1 VASLQAGYVPDDFA
15 SAVLADGRVVITGG
29 EYNNGQFTLTNLGAI
44 YDPVANTW
52 TPLAAPPGWDF
63 IGDSPSVVLPDG
75 RFVVGRKL
83 DMQVAALDPATLTW
97 TLLGNVGK
105 SDFNAEEG
113 WTLLP
118 DGTVLTFD
126 VLNAPNSEIY
136 NPSTQTWQT
145 AGSTIVDLHSPSPFG
160 CIPYGPNGEFCYFPP
175 GEVGPGILLA
185 DGRVLCTG
193 SNSTAGPGH
202 TALYTP
208 STATWAVGPD
218 FPNGDN
224 AGDSFSVLLPN
235 GNALVEGVSGK
246 LYEFDGTNLNPTL
259 TVFGALMV
267 LPTGQVL
274 VSNGTFAQVYTPANT
289 RFQRDWAPK
298 IKHFPATVVRGS
310 TYQISGQQF
319 NGLSQAAS
327 FGDELETA
335 TNYPLVRITND
346 ATHHVFYA
354 RTHGH
359 STMGV
364 ATGAEK
370 VSTNFDIPAA
380 AETGSSSLEVVANG
394 IASEPVTI
402 TVNTPTATPT
412 PTPTPTPPAPIYEG
426 WHDGADCL
434 TIFGWA
440 ADRNRLNT
448 SINVDIYDGATF
460 LATVPVNQSRPDVGA
475 YLGDNGLHGYSYAVP
490 ASLKNGQPHSIT
502 VKFAGTGTNLAG
514 TPRSITCSTCSVPVA
529 PPPSSLPPDNV
540 WVEDQT
546 PSGAV
551 LAGTWVWDATQK
563 ASGAQS
569 NTEPA
574 TAGAHQHYFY
584 GASQTLAM
592 ASSKRWRSG
601 AW

>member
-1 VASLQAGYVPDDFA
+1 MTKKIILSLTFTTLFILARISSAQTLTPLVHQSPGGANLAFQLTDGTVMCQADSSNDWYKLTPDNTGSYINGTWTQLASLQSGYVPDDFA

-29 EYNNGQFTLTNLGAI
+29 EYNNGQFALTNLGAV
-44 YDPVANTW
+44 YDPIANTW

-126 VLNAPNSEIY
+126 VQNAPNSEIY
-136 NPSTQTWQT
+136 NSSTQTWQS

-160 CIPYGPNGEFCYFPP
+160 CIPYGPNGQFCYYPP

-185 DGRVLCTG
+185 DGRVFCTG
-193 SNSTAGPGH
+193 SYSTDGPGH

-208 STATWAVGPD
+208 STATWIVGPD

-224 AGDSFSVLLPN
+224 AGDSFAALLPN
-235 GNALVEGVSGK
+235 GNALVEGVSGT
-246 LYEFDGTNLNPTL
+246 LYEFDGTHLNPTL
-259 TVFGALMV
+259 SAFGALMV

-274 VSNGTFAQVYTPANT
+274 VSSSTFAQVYTPANT
-289 RFQRDWAPK
+289 KFPSKWAPT
-298 IKHFPATVVRGS
+298 IQQFPATVMLGS

-335 TNYPLVRITND
+335 TNYPLVRITNN
-346 ATHHVFYA
+346 ATGHVFYA

-364 ATGAEK
+364 ATGGEK
-370 VSTNFDIPAA
+370 VSTNFDVPAA

-412 PTPTPTPPAPIYEG
+412 ATPTSTPRPTPTPRLAP
-426 WHDGADCL
+426 
-434 TIFGWA
+434 
-440 ADRNRLNT
+440 
-448 SINVDIYDGATF
+448 
-460 LATVPVNQSRPDVGA
+460 
-475 YLGDNGLHGYSYAVP
+475 
-490 ASLKNGQPHSIT
+490 
-502 VKFAGTGTNLAG
+502 
-514 TPRSITCSTCSVPVA
+514 TPRPRPTAA
-529 PPPSSLPPDNV
+529 PRP
-540 WVEDQT
+540 
-546 PSGAV
+546 
-551 LAGTWVWDATQK
+551 
-563 ASGAQS
+563 
-569 NTEPA
+569 
-574 TAGAHQHYFY
+574 
-584 GASQTLAM
+584 
-592 ASSKRWRSG
+592 
-601 AW
+601 